1 VAAVKA
7 IPDDYPRV
15 CPYLCVD
22 GAADAI
28 GFYRKIFGAV
38 ERARIPAPEGRIG
51 HAELLIGDSVVMLA
65 DEFPEW
71 GARGPNAYGG
81 TPVTISVYVEDVDD
95 VFARAIAAGA
105 EELQA
110 LENRFY
116 GDRTGQFADP
126 WGHRWSVSTRIEE
139 VSPEE
144 MDRRA
149 AEWLDG

>member
-1 VAAVKA
+1 MAAVKA
-7 IPDDYPRV
+7 IPDNYPRV
-15 CPYLCVD
+15 SPYLCVD

-28 GFYRKIFGAV
+28 GFYREIFGAT
-38 ERARIPAPEGRIG
+38 ERTRIPAPEGRIG
-51 HAELLIGDSVVMLA
+51 HAELLIGDSVVMLS

-71 GARGPNAYGG
+71 GARGPKAYGG

-95 VFARAIAAGA
+95 LFARAIAAGA

-116 GDRTGQFADP
+116 GDRAGQFADP
-126 WGHRWSVSTRIEE
+126 WGHRWSVATRVED

-149 AEWLDG
+149 AEWMDG